1 MDCSDAVIELQ
12 ENVRE
17 LYQTKFDNLSD
28 EFSKIIDD
36 IQAQNDLL
44 DAQVSLVETEG
55 HLVDKSYY
63 ESMIGVQQ
71 QLIAKYNDELV
82 QLQSALDNAVASGAI
97 DRYSSAWYDM
107 KATIDEVTQ
116 SIVEANEAIVENRN
130 NIRQLKWDAFDK
142 LQEQL
147 DDINDESEFL
157 LDLLDAYDLVD
168 EDTGNITSKGTA
180 SLALYASKYANY
192 MSQAEKYA
200 EEMAQI
206 DKDLA
211 NDPANQDLLD
221 RRQELLEAQRD
232 AIQNAEDEKD
242 SIKDLVKDGID
253 AQLDALKDLIDK
265 YEDALDKEKEAYE
278 YQQDIADKAKEIS
291 SLQKQ
296 INAYSGDD
304 SEESMLRVQQLK
316 NDLEE
321 AQKDLKDTQ
330 YDKYI
335 DETKDMLDELY
346 DNYEELIN
354 NRLDDID
361 ALVQDVIDNLKSG
374 TSDIITTLQNE
385 AKDVGY
391 TISNALI
398 NAVNNISSI
407 PNIKNYNLRGYASGT
422 RGVQTSGLY
431 WTNENASET
440 IVRKSDGAILTKLNT
455 GDMVLPHSASNN
467 FWNMMSDPSGFFKDF
482 ASENGNVSNM
492 TQTLNNDI
500 SMNLSIN
507 LPNVQNYE
515 QFKTALKN
523 DSNFEKYV
531 QEITFGQLA
540 GHGKLR
546 KYSI

>member
-28 EFSKIIDD
+28 EFSKIVDD
-36 IQAQNDLL
+36 IQSQNDLL
-44 DAQVSLVETEG
+44 EAQVSLVETED

-63 ESMIGVQQ
+63 ESIIGVQQ
-71 QLIAKYNDELV
+71 QLITKYTEEINT
-82 QLQSALDNAVASGAI
+82 LQSAMDNAVASGAI
-97 DRYSSAWYDM
+97 ERYSSAWYDM
-107 KATIDEVTQ
+107 KASIDEVRQ

-142 LQEQL
+142 LQEKL
-147 DDINDESEFL
+147 DDINSESELL

-168 EDTGNITSKGTA
+168 EDTGNITSKGIA
-180 SLALYASKYANY
+180 SLALYASQYANY
-192 MSQAEKYA
+192 MSQAEQYA
-200 EEMAQI
+200 DEMAQI

-265 YEDALDKEKEAYE
+265 YEDALDAEKEAYE

-316 NDLEE
+316 NDLED

-335 DETKDMLDELY
+335 DETKDMLDDLY
-346 DNYEELIN
+346 DNYEELLN
-354 NRLDDID
+354 DRLDDID

-398 NAVNNISSI
+398 NAVTNISNI

-422 RGVQTSGLY
+422 RGVQKSGLY

-455 GDMVLPHSASNN
+455 GDMVLPHSASSN
-467 FWNMMSDPSGFFKDF
+467 FWNMMADPSKFFKEY
-482 ASENGNVSNM
+482 ASISEGVSNM
-492 TQTLNNDI
+492 SQTLNNDI

-523 DSNFEKYV
+523 DNNFEKYI
-531 QEITFGQLA
+531 QEVTFGQLA